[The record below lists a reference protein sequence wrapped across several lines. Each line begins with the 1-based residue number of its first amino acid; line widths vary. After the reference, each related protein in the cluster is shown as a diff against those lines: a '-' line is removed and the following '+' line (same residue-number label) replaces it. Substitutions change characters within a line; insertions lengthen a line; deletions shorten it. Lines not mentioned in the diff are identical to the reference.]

1 MTLLEY
7 EILTAK
13 ISKKKN
19 FTRFLEIIFTAKIAN
34 IICFLSFLC
43 IKGANITSN

>member
-13 ISKKKN
+13 ISKKK